1 MPKARYLAHTATA
14 ILFAAALSACS
25 EEQAAPGTTAAASA
39 APSAQAASTSPA
51 ASASVPA
58 ASAATATPAPAT
70 SATPAVSPSAA
81 PASPSPSAA
90 VTQAP
95 SPSAAAKP
103 AVSAP
108 AAKPDSDTKA
118 YSWYYMKKKDHQV
131 PGFPGEVKNLSP
143 NKKAVWVGTGKT
155 VYLTFDTGGPMGESD
170 KLLEILKDN
179 DVKVTFFLVGYNVKA
194 YPDFA
199 KKVVEEG
206 HTIGNHT
213 MTHKD
218 LTEITEEAAMK
229 EIDDFAALIKETTGK
244 PVAPVFRFPYGKY
257 SMRLLDKV
265 SEKGYTSVFWSTAMR
280 DWEPRAGGAE
290 EPYNDIMNGLH
301 EGNIILMHQGSEEN
315 IAALDR
321 IIKDVKKEGYAF
333 GTLDELLP

>member
-1 MPKARYLAHTATA
+1 MSQARYLALTATA
-14 ILFAAALSACS
+14 VLLAAIALSACS
-25 EEQAAPGTTAAASA
+25 EDQAAPGASASASAVLPTTAVSA
-39 APSAQAASTSPA
+39 SPA
-51 ASASVPA
+51 ASAS
-58 ASAATATPAPAT
+58 AATISPVPTATAAP
-70 SATPAVSPSAA
+70 SASPSAA
-81 PASPSPSAA
+81 PVSPSPSPA

-95 SPSAAAKP
+95 SLSSAAKP
-103 AVSAP
+103 AASAP
-108 AAKPDSDTKA
+108 VVKPGNDTKA
-118 YSWYYMKKKDHQV
+118 YSWYYMKKKGHQV
-131 PGFPGEVKNLSP
+131 PGFPGEVKDLSP
-143 NKKAVWVGTGKT
+143 NKKAVWVGSGKK

-170 KLLEILKDN
+170 KLLQILKDN

-194 YPDFA
+194 HPEFA

-218 LTEITEEAAMK
+218 MTEITEEAAMK

-244 PVAPVFRFPYGKY
+244 PVAQVFRFPYGKY

-315 IAALDR
+315 IEALDR
-321 IIKDVKKEGYAF
+321 IIKDVKKEGYSF
-333 GTLDELLP
+333 GTLDELVQ

>member
-1 MPKARYLAHTATA
+1 MPKARYVALTATA
-14 ILFAAALSACS
+14 ILLAAAALSACS
-25 EEQAAPGTTAAASA
+25 EDQAAPGTTSAASV
-39 APSAQAASTSPA
+39 APSAPVVSASPA
-51 ASASVPA
+51 ASASI
-58 ASAATATPAPAT
+58 AATASPVPTPTAAP
-70 SATPAVSPSAA
+70 SASPSAEA
-81 PASPSPSAA
+81 ASPSPSAA

-108 AAKPDSDTKA
+108 AVKPGKDTKA

-131 PGFPGEVKNLSP
+131 PGFPGEVKDLSP

-170 KLLEILKDN
+170 KLLQILKDN

-218 LTEITEEAAMK
+218 MTEISEVAAMK

-244 PVAPVFRFPYGKY
+244 PVAQVFRFPYGKY
-257 SMRLLDKV
+257 SMRLLDLV

-315 IAALDR
+315 IEALDR
-321 IIKDVKKEGYAF
+321 IIKDVKKEGYSF
-333 GTLDELLP
+333 GTLDELMQ

>member
-1 MPKARYLAHTATA
+1 MPKARYVALTATA
-14 ILFAAALSACS
+14 ILLAAAALSACS
-25 EEQAAPGTTAAASA
+25 EDQAAPVSSTAASI
-39 APSAQAASTSPA
+39 APSAPAVSASPA
-51 ASASVPA
+51 ASASV
-58 ASAATATPAPAT
+58 AATASPMPTPTAAP
-70 SATPAVSPSAA
+70 SASPSAEA
-81 PASPSPSAA
+81 ASPSPSAA

-108 AAKPDSDTKA
+108 AAKPGNDTKA
-118 YSWYYMKKKDHQV
+118 YSWYYMKKKDHQL
-131 PGFPGEVKNLSP
+131 PGFPGEVKDLSP

-170 KLLEILKDN
+170 KLLQILKDN

-194 YPDFA
+194 HPDFA

-218 LTEITEEAAMK
+218 MTEISEEAAMK

-315 IAALDR
+315 IEALDR
-321 IIKDVKKEGYAF
+321 IIKDVKKEGYSF
-333 GTLDELLP
+333 GTLDDLMQ

>member
-1 MPKARYLAHTATA
+1 MPKARYVALTATA
-14 ILFAAALSACS
+14 ILLAAAALSACS
-25 EEQAAPGTTAAASA
+25 EDQAAPGTNSAASV
-39 APSAQAASTSPA
+39 APSAPVVSASPA
-51 ASASVPA
+51 ASASI
-58 ASAATATPAPAT
+58 AATASPVPTPTAAP
-70 SATPAVSPSAA
+70 SASPSAEA
-81 PASPSPSAA
+81 ASPSPSAA

-108 AAKPDSDTKA
+108 AVKPGKDTKA

-131 PGFPGEVKNLSP
+131 PGFPGEVKDLSP

-170 KLLEILKDN
+170 KLLQILKDN

-218 LTEITEEAAMK
+218 MTEISEVAAMK

-244 PVAPVFRFPYGKY
+244 PVAQVFRFPYGKY
-257 SMRLLDKV
+257 SMRLLDLV

-315 IAALDR
+315 IEALDR
-321 IIKDVKKEGYAF
+321 IIKDVKKEGYSF
-333 GTLDELLP
+333 GTLDELMQ

>member
-1 MPKARYLAHTATA
+1 MPKARYVALTATA
-14 ILFAAALSACS
+14 ILLAAAALSACS
-25 EEQAAPGTTAAASA
+25 EDQAAPGTNSAASV
-39 APSAQAASTSPA
+39 APSAPVVSASPA
-51 ASASVPA
+51 ASASI
-58 ASAATATPAPAT
+58 AATASPVPTPTAAP
-70 SATPAVSPSAA
+70 SASPSAEA
-81 PASPSPSAA
+81 ASPSPSAA

-108 AAKPDSDTKA
+108 AVKPGKDTKA

-131 PGFPGEVKNLSP
+131 PGFPGEVKDLSP

-170 KLLEILKDN
+170 KLLQILKDN

-218 LTEITEEAAMK
+218 MTEISEEAAMK

-244 PVAPVFRFPYGKY
+244 PVAQVFRFPYGKY
-257 SMRLLDKV
+257 SMRLLDLV

-301 EGNIILMHQGSEEN
+301 EGNVILMHQGSEEN
-315 IAALDR
+315 IEALDR
-321 IIKDVKKEGYAF
+321 IIKDVKKEGYSF
-333 GTLDELLP
+333 GTLDELMQ

>member
-1 MPKARYLAHTATA
+1 MPKARYVALTATA
-14 ILFAAALSACS
+14 ILLAAAALSACS
-25 EEQAAPGTTAAASA
+25 EDQAAPGSTAVASIAPSAPAVSASPAASPSVAATVSPVPTPTA
-39 APSAQAASTSPA
+39 APSA
-51 ASASVPA
+51 
-58 ASAATATPAPAT
+58 
-70 SATPAVSPSAA
+70 SPSAEA
-81 PASPSPSAA
+81 ASPSPSAA

-108 AAKPDSDTKA
+108 AAKPGNDTKA

-131 PGFPGEVKNLSP
+131 PGFPGEVKDLSP

-155 VYLTFDTGGPMGESD
+155 VYLTFDTGGAMGESD
-170 KLLEILKDN
+170 KLLQILKDN

-218 LTEITEEAAMK
+218 MTEISEEAAMK

-315 IAALDR
+315 IEALDR
-321 IIKDVKKEGYAF
+321 IIKDVKKEGYSF

>member
-1 MPKARYLAHTATA
+1 MPKARYVALTATA
-14 ILFAAALSACS
+14 ILLAAAALSACS
-25 EEQAAPGTTAAASA
+25 EDQAAPGTTSAASV
-39 APSAQAASTSPA
+39 APSAPVASASPA
-51 ASASVPA
+51 ASASI
-58 ASAATATPAPAT
+58 AATASPVPTPTAAP
-70 SATPAVSPSAA
+70 SASPSAEA
-81 PASPSPSAA
+81 ASPSPSAA

-108 AAKPDSDTKA
+108 AVKPGKDTKA

-131 PGFPGEVKNLSP
+131 PGFPGEVKDLSP

-170 KLLEILKDN
+170 KLLQILKDN

-218 LTEITEEAAMK
+218 MTEISEEAAMK

-244 PVAPVFRFPYGKY
+244 PVAQVFRFPYGKY
-257 SMRLLDKV
+257 SMRLLDLV

-315 IAALDR
+315 IEALDR
-321 IIKDVKKEGYAF
+321 IIKDVKKEGYSF
-333 GTLDELLP
+333 GTLDELMQ

>member
-1 MPKARYLAHTATA
+1 MFKARYLALTATA

-25 EEQAAPGTTAAASA
+25 EDQTAPGTTAAA
-39 APSAQAASTSPA
+39 PSAQAVSASPA

-58 ASAATATPAPAT
+58 ASAATATPAPT
-70 SATPAVSPSAA
+70 SAATPAASPSAA
-81 PASPSPSAA
+81 APSPSAA

-95 SPSAAAKP
+95 SPSVAAKP

-108 AAKPDSDTKA
+108 AAKPGSDTKA

-143 NKKAVWVGTGKT
+143 DKKAVWVGSGKK

-218 LTEITEEAAMK
+218 MTEISEEAAMK

-244 PVAPVFRFPYGKY
+244 PVAQVFRFPYGKY
-257 SMRLLDKV
+257 SMRLLDLV

-321 IIKDVKKEGYAF
+321 IIKDVKKEGYSF
-333 GTLDELLP
+333 GTLDELIP

>member
-1 MPKARYLAHTATA
+1 MFKARYLALTATA

-25 EEQAAPGTTAAASA
+25 EDQAAPGAPAS
-39 APSAQAASTSPA
+39 APSAQAVSASPA

-58 ASAATATPAPAT
+58 ASAATATPAPT
-70 SATPAVSPSAA
+70 SAATPAASPSAA
-81 PASPSPSAA
+81 APSPSAA

-95 SPSAAAKP
+95 SPSVAAKP

-108 AAKPDSDTKA
+108 AAKPGSDTKA
-118 YSWYYMKKKDHQV
+118 YSWYYMKKRDHQV

-143 NKKAVWVGTGKT
+143 DKKAVWVGSGKK

-170 KLLEILKDN
+170 KLLQILKDN

-218 LTEITEEAAMK
+218 MTEISEEAAMK

-244 PVAPVFRFPYGKY
+244 PVAQVFRFPYGKY
-257 SMRLLDKV
+257 SMRLLDLV

-321 IIKDVKKEGYAF
+321 IIKDVKKEGYSF
-333 GTLDELLP
+333 GTLDELML

>member
-1 MPKARYLAHTATA
+1 MPKARCLALTATA
-14 ILFAAALSACS
+14 ILLTAALSACS
-25 EEQAAPGTTAAASA
+25 EDQAAPGATAA
-39 APSAQAASTSPA
+39 APSAQAVSASPA

-58 ASAATATPAPAT
+58 ASATTATLAPTPAATPAA
-70 SATPAVSPSAA
+70 SPSAA
-81 PASPSPSAA
+81 APSPSAA

-95 SPSAAAKP
+95 SPSVGAKP

-108 AAKPDSDTKA
+108 AAKPGSDTKA

-143 NKKAVWVGTGKT
+143 DKKAVWVGSGKK

-170 KLLEILKDN
+170 KLLQILKDN

-218 LTEITEEAAMK
+218 MTEISEEAAMK

-244 PVAPVFRFPYGKY
+244 PVAQVFRFPYGKY
-257 SMRLLDKV
+257 SMRLLDLV

-321 IIKDVKKEGYAF
+321 IIKDVKKEGYSF
-333 GTLDELLP
+333 GTLDELML